1 MIFQIVHGNAVAE
14 HGFSV
19 NTAFLSKDRVL
30 LDETIVQ
37 ALRLVK
43 ETIWLHGG
51 PTAVPVTQSM
61 ISAVSYAHSKYL
73 SYLENEKQK
82 TALEAARKKEA
93 TQTAEHI
100 EVAEKA
106 EDLINELREVEQQ
119 EGVQS

>member
-1 MIFQIVHGNAVAE
+1 
-14 HGFSV
+14 
-19 NTAFLSKDRVL
+19 
-30 LDETIVQ
+30 
-37 ALRLVK
+37 
-43 ETIWLHGG
+43 
-51 PTAVPVTQSM
+51 M